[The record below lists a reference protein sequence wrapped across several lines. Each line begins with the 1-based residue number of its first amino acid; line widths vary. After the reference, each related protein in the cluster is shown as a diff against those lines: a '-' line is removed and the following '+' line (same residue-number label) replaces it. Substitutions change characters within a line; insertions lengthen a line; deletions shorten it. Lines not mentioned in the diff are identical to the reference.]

1 MRRESIVY
9 AASTGTGLEEL
20 REKRMLWS
28 ARVAQR
34 KAHVMERV
42 INVVSV
48 SMPLTPLEEAVLSAG
63 VF

>member
-28 ARVAQR
+28 AIVAQR
-34 KAHVMERV
+34 KARVMVQV

-48 SMPLTPLEEAVLSAG
+48 SMPLTPLAEAVLSAG